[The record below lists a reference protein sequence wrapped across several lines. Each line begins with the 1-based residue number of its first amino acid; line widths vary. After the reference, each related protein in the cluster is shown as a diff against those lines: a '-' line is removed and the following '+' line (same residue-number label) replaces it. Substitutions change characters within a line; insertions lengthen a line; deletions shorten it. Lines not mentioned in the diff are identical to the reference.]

1 VLARPVLIGQRMNKP
16 ALLAIVGVLGLCGG
30 AVAAPK
36 SQARKAAPAKR
47 LNCGESYVVGKKD
60 AGRTALSQTQVED
73 VLKTKVGEV
82 EACWTKLPADQRK
95 KDVAAVLTVEID
107 DTGEVQ
113 TVEVAG
119 VPEETQR
126 CVAIAAVAWEF
137 PRTDVKADAAS
148 YAFPVA
154 LKAK

>member
-1 VLARPVLIGQRMNKP
+1 MNKP
-16 ALLAIVGVLGLCGG
+16 ALLAMLGVLGLCGPV
-30 AVAAPK
+30 VAAPK
-36 SQARKAAPAKR
+36 PQARKAAPAKR

-60 AGRTALSQTQVED
+60 SGRTALTQAQVDE

-95 KDVAAVLTVEID
+95 KDVAALLTLEID
-107 DTGEVQ
+107 DSGEVQ
-113 TVEVAG
+113 TVDVAG
-119 VPEETQR
+119 VPDEAQR
-126 CVAIAAVAWEF
+126 CIAVAAVAWEF

-148 YAFPVA
+148 FTFPVA

>member
-1 VLARPVLIGQRMNKP
+1 MSNKP
-16 ALLAIVGVLGLCGG
+16 ALLAILGVLGVCGG
-30 AVAAPK
+30 ALAAPK
-36 SQARKAAPAKR
+36 SHARKAAPAKR
-47 LNCGESYVVGKKD
+47 LNCGDSYVVGPKD
-60 AGRTALSQTQVED
+60 SGRKSLSQTQVED

-82 EACWTKLPADQRK
+82 EACWTKLPADQRT
-95 KDVAAVLTVEID
+95 KDINAVLTVEID

-119 VPEETQR
+119 VPDETQR
-126 CVAIAAVAWEF
+126 CVAVAAVAWEF

-148 YAFPVA
+148 FAFPVA

>member
-1 VLARPVLIGQRMNKP
+1 
-16 ALLAIVGVLGLCGG
+16 
-30 AVAAPK
+30 
-36 SQARKAAPAKR
+36 
-47 LNCGESYVVGKKD
+47 VGKKD
-60 AGRTALSQTQVED
+60 SGRTSLSQAQVED

-95 KDVAAVLTVEID
+95 KDVSAVLKLEID
-107 DTGEVQ
+107 DDGEVQ
-113 TVEVAG
+113 TVEVAN

-126 CVAIAAVAWEF
+126 CIAVAAVAWEF

-148 YAFPVA
+148 YTFPVA